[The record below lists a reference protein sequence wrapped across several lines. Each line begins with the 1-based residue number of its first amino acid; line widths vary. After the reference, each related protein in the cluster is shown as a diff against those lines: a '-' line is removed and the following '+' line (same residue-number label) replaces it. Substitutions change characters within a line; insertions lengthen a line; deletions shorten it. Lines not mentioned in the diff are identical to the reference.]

1 MTPFQILLYLRIC
14 TTIINGSIQE
24 CVLDIN
30 FAVCPVEKKIMP
42 KIEVFYLFKIV
53 KLAERSETIILGT
66 LGILVHFRHLKSYH
80 PPHQI

>member
-14 TTIINGSIQE
+14 TTIIDGSIQE

-42 KIEVFYLFKIV
+42 EI
-53 KLAERSETIILGT
+53 
-66 LGILVHFRHLKSYH
+66 
-80 PPHQI
+80 